1 MDITILSLFPQMFES
16 PFTSSIIG
24 RAVKNEMIHLQYI
37 NIRDFASDAYKTVDE
52 KPYGGGVGMIMKVD
66 IADRAIQY
74 AKSLHKD
81 EASVVILLDP
91 QGKPYKQAD
100 AQSLSKKEHVIFL
113 CPRYEGIDERIRT
126 LVDLQYSIGD
136 YILTG
141 GEIPAMVIID
151 SVVRLIPGVLGK
163 DDSSISESFTN
174 PNLLEGPQYTNPQ
187 TYKNMVVPEV
197 LLSGNHK
204 KIEAWKKEQAMKS
217 TDIRRPDLRN
227 DKSLNLTDK

>member
-1 MDITILSLFPQMFES
+1 
-16 PFTSSIIG
+16 
-24 RAVKNEMIHLQYI
+24 
-37 NIRDFASDAYKTVDE
+37 
-52 KPYGGGVGMIMKVD
+52 
-66 IADRAIQY
+66 
-74 AKSLHKD
+74 
-81 EASVVILLDP
+81 
-91 QGKPYKQAD
+91 
-100 AQSLSKKEHVIFL
+100 VIFL

-141 GEIPAMVIID
+141 GEIPTMVIID
-151 SVVRLIPGVLGK
+151 SIVRLIPGVLGK
-163 DDSSISESFTN
+163 NESTLLESFSN
-174 PNLLEGPQYTNPQ
+174 PNLLEGPQYANPQ
-187 TYKNMVVPEV
+187 TYRNMVVPEV